1 MLGRGVLVAC
11 LLAGLVSGLAVS
23 PASAAVTPDQKK
35 EIIEINR
42 SMGVVSA
49 HIRKKEY
56 AEAEEIL
63 KTVEAKIGEI
73 AQAAGVEA
81 TDKAFATVNKTLAGH
96 RKNLDKAQGKT
107 TDRPKNEGVSFTT
120 DIAPLINEKCV
131 GCHGA
136 TRQSGNLR
144 LDTFAGWVK
153 GGKSG
158 PLLTVGNPKQSLILF
173 RMGTPDEA
181 IRMPKDEEAIDRE
194 KLVTMAN
201 WITQGA
207 NFDGESQDVVLSR
220 LRTKKD
226 AEEQEASIIIAKP
239 KGTET
244 VSFTKDI
251 APFMANLCVGCH
263 SGNNP
268 RGGLSLETFYD
279 MMKGGVSGHVVLP
292 GKPKEDSRLFR
303 LTGGLENPRMPNNN
317 QTRITRKNYEDLKKW
332 FDEGCVYDGV
342 DPKTPLRSFVRSEAE
357 MAMEK
362 VSSLSPAELL
372 QMRKDRSTALLKKAL
387 PNDTPVVLESESL
400 IIYSN
405 SSEARSKQA
414 EAWATQQVDA
424 LRKGF
429 NGGPGS
435 PWKGK
440 LAVFLLKDR
449 FSYEEFAQ
457 ASLERAAPKE
467 MHGHVVVTPTLED
480 AYIAVEDVGDEISAT
495 SGGLHINLIDQLTG
509 AYLKRN
515 GARLPDWLLRGT
527 GLSLAMK
534 VAGRNAYFDAMPQEA
549 AALVPTLVSPQD
561 VFNDSSFSA
570 STIGAVGLTLVEFL
584 MSNGGPAK
592 FGEFVKGIESGTVD
606 EASNKAYGVDAA
618 SLGGRFRN
626 ALKGK

>member
-1 MLGRGVLVAC
+1 MRYRGVLIAC
-11 LLAGLVSGLAVS
+11 LLASMVCGVMGQAE
-23 PASAAVTPDQKK
+23 AAVTPEQKK
-35 EIIEINR
+35 ELIEINR
-42 SMGVVSA
+42 SMAAVAG

-56 AEAEEIL
+56 DQAEELL
-63 KTVEAKIGEI
+63 KTVETKIGEI
-73 AQAAGVEA
+73 AQAAGVET
-81 TDKAFATVNKTLAGH
+81 TDKAFATVNKTVAGH
-96 RKNLDKAQGKT
+96 RKSLDKAQGKT
-107 TDRPKNEGVSFTT
+107 PTREKNEGVSFTKE
-120 DIAPLINEKCV
+120 IAPLINEKCI

-136 TRQSGNLR
+136 SMQCGNLR

-173 RMGTPDEA
+173 RMGTPDKA
-181 IRMPKDEEAIDRE
+181 IRMPKDEEPIDRE
-194 KLVTMAN
+194 KLITMAN

-207 NFDGESQDVVLSR
+207 NFDGESQEVVLSK

-226 AEEQEASIIIAKP
+226 ADEQEASIVIAKP
-239 KGTET
+239 KGNET

-317 QTRITRKNYEDLKKW
+317 QTRITKKNYEDLKKW

-342 DPKTPLRSFVRSEAE
+342 DPKTPIRSFVRSEADL
-357 MAMEK
+357 AMEK
-362 VSSLSPAELL
+362 VSKLSATELL
-372 QMRKDRSTALLKKAL
+372 QMRKDRSSEMLKKAL

-405 SSEARSKQA
+405 ASEARAKQA
-414 EAWATQQVDA
+414 EDWAKQQVDA
-424 LRKGF
+424 LRKAF
-429 NGGPGS
+429 NGTPGS

-440 LAVFLLKDR
+440 LAVFVLKDR
-449 FSYEEFAQ
+449 FSYEEFSQ
-457 ASLERAAPKE
+457 STLGRPAAKE
-467 MHGHVVVTPTLED
+467 MHGHTVVTSSLED
-480 AYIAVEDVGDEISAT
+480 AYVAVEDVGDEISAT
-495 SGGLHINLIDQLTG
+495 SGGLHIHLIDHLTG

-515 GARLPDWLLRGT
+515 GAKLPDWLLRGT

-534 VAGRNAYFDAMPQEA
+534 VAGRNAYFDAMPKEA

-561 VFNDSSFSA
+561 VFNDTSFSA
-570 STIGAVGLTLVEFL
+570 GTIGAVGLTLVEFL
-584 MSNGGPAK
+584 MSSGGPAK
-592 FGEFVKGIESGTVD
+592 FGEFVKAIESGTID
-606 EASNKAYGVDAA
+606 EASTKAYGVDSA

-626 ALKGK
+626 ALKGQ